1 MTNKRKETWKEL
13 VDKWAGKPLFDINP
27 AIARTAKRTVT
38 FVALGLLGV
47 QALSG
52 CSSAADVQQ
61 AQSSSST
68 QSDGSKLISVTLP
81 VKDGSLCNAPM
92 YLAKELGYFEKNGID
107 AKLTS
112 ADAELIKTGLANGT
126 VPVINGDFKFFQS
139 IENGVDAK
147 VVDGMHYGCIKL
159 LVRNDSNIKSAADLK
174 GKKIATGEIG
184 DTPQQVAALWLEQGG
199 VKATPTGGD
208 VTFLPFSDW
217 NLEVQALKSGEVD
230 MAALWDPVGSQVEKK
245 GDAKV
250 LFDLSKDPELSKFF
264 CCFLYA
270 SGKVLKENP
279 DEIAKLN
286 TAVRQ
291 AEDWIAQ
298 HPEEAVQKIG
308 DGGYSEVTDKDLAV
322 QLIKDYKYPTL
333 EQAEK
338 NDTKGNLEYF
348 AKALNNL
355 GYLKENADEFV
366 GKVYSPVPGI
376 KTATGVSFTQQL
388 EEDKKAYAAS
398 LKTQGSD
405 DSADA
410 SSDATATDSTATDKH
425 DSATDAAKAS
435 DAVNKETGSG
445 HGCH

>member
-1 MTNKRKETWKEL
+1 MTNKRGNKQTWREL
-13 VDKWAGKPLFDINP
+13 WNTWGDKPLFGFDLY
-27 AIARTAKRTVT
+27 ASSRAKKVTTV
-38 FVALGLLGV
+38 VALGLIGLPV
-47 QALSG
+47 LAG

-61 AQSSSST
+61 AQTST
-68 QSDGSKLISVTLP
+68 QTQADGSKLITVTLP

-92 YLAKELGYFEKNGID
+92 YLAKELGFFEKNGID
-107 AKLTS
+107 ANLTS
-112 ADAELIKTGLANGT
+112 SDQEIVKTGLANGT
-126 VPVINGDFKFFQS
+126 VPIINGDFKFFQS

-147 VVDGMHYGCIKL
+147 VIDGMHYGCIKL
-159 LVRNDSNIKSAADLK
+159 LVRPDSNIKSAADLK

-184 DTPQQVAALWLEQGG
+184 DTPQQVASLWLEKGG

-230 MAALWDPVGSQVEKK
+230 MAALWDPVGSQVEKA

-250 LFDLSKDPELSKFF
+250 LFDLSKDPELSKYF

-270 SGKVLKENP
+270 SNKVLKENP

-298 HPEEAVQKIG
+298 HPEEAVQKIS
-308 DGGYSEVTDKDLAV
+308 DGGYSEIQDKDLAV

-333 EQAEK
+333 DQAAK
-338 NDTKGNLEYF
+338 ADTKGNLEYF
-348 AKALNNL
+348 AKSLNEL
-355 GYLKENADEFV
+355 GYLKETADEFV

-376 KTATGVSFTQQL
+376 ETAKGASFTQQL
-388 EEDKKAYAAS
+388 EQDKKTYAA
-398 LKTQGSD
+398 
-405 DSADA
+405 
-410 SSDATATDSTATDKH
+410 
-425 DSATDAAKAS
+425 AAKTDDTQAAS
-435 DAVNKETGSG
+435 DAVAVSEALDAETDVAPAPSAGG
-445 HGCH
+445 NHCH